1 MVAPLSR
8 CLPRVRP
15 SNWENDT
22 LSGQSEMAVKAEVHT
37 EGIQRRSNSS
47 LARMKDEEPEASYA
61 EYKAPLRRALTQGRL
76 AYDGGFKALR
86 MP

>member
-1 MVAPLSR
+1 
-8 CLPRVRP
+8 
-15 SNWENDT
+15 
-22 LSGQSEMAVKAEVHT
+22 
-37 EGIQRRSNSS
+37 
-47 LARMKDEEPEASYA
+47 MKDEEPEASYA